1 VSVAAASRG
10 VLRDGDLLGRL
21 GGDEFC
27 VLLSGADTDEGKR
40 VAERLRAAASDCR
53 RAGHDSPWHASVSV
67 GVATSYEVSKDSF
80 SRLLEAADRAL
91 YAAKNGGRD
100 RIEVAAE
107 IQSRN

>member
-1 VSVAAASRG
+1 
-10 VLRDGDLLGRL
+10 
-21 GGDEFC
+21 
-27 VLLSGADTDEGKR
+27 
-40 VAERLRAAASDCR
+40 
-53 RAGHDSPWHASVSV
+53 VSV